1 MLPSKIKKEL
11 IKTGVILTTG
21 VVVAGGVYYSGYQKA
36 NQVHEQNIFNSN
48 VAQDVTESSLKGTK
62 IDAVIDSI
70 NTKLQLGLVE
80 QTGVGTLKLSKYDKE
95 WNKWLTT
102 SEVEVSVEYKAMVG
116 IEIKDLMLYNDGDR
130 LVVQYSTEDFK
141 VLSIEVENENIISSR
156 DVFGKGYTDDDKI
169 AIREHIQEDTKQ
181 QIINNEKVIKQ
192 ANKELKEYLHSLAD
206 VFDVPVQIIDTK

>member
-21 VVVAGGVYYSGYQKA
+21 VAVAGGVYYSGYQKA

-80 QTGVGTLKLSKYDKE
+80 QTGVGTLKL
-95 WNKWLTT
+95 
-102 SEVEVSVEYKAMVG
+102 
-116 IEIKDLMLYNDGDR
+116 
-130 LVVQYSTEDFK
+130 
-141 VLSIEVENENIISSR
+141 
-156 DVFGKGYTDDDKI
+156 KI
-169 AIREHIQEDTKQ
+169 
-181 QIINNEKVIKQ
+181 
-192 ANKELKEYLHSLAD
+192 
-206 VFDVPVQIIDTK
+206 